1 MFESGV
7 LEHLSSQ
14 DDSSRHPSRRLFWL
28 EVVSGYVESNS
39 RLLPEVVFRVTELA
53 CRLRLVDTSA
63 RVLAVWNPLEGSRA
77 QVSWTPVWPARSSVT
92 LVPAWTRLTPWLE
105 ISSQIFVG
113 IVFTL

>member
-39 RLLPEVVFRVTELA
+39 RLLPEEVSSDGVGLSTPSRETRQRG
-53 CRLRLVDTSA
+53 CWRS
-63 RVLAVWNPLEGSRA
+63 GSC
-77 QVSWTPVWPARSSVT
+77 
-92 LVPAWTRLTPWLE
+92 
-105 ISSQIFVG
+105 
-113 IVFTL
+113 